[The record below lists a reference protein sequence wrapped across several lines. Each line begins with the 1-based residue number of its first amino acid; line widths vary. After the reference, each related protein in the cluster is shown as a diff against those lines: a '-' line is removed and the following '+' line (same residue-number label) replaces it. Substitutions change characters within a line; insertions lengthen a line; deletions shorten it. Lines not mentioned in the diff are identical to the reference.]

1 MQGCS
6 GRRAAKGKGTRSL
19 NLVKPSAAFVSDAC
33 RARGHARAV
42 CCACALSVSVSL
54 CLYVCVILAVRVPV
68 CWLLFSPTT
77 ICGRDNSTPSS
88 EDTLVELSDG
98 VLALHLRQKHLQAV
112 SKKCVVPCTR
122 PNATA
127 HSEQREVEREVERE
141 RERQRDAHTY
151 THTHTHTHKLAVSLC
166 PCFILGRDRD
176 KMHVIKRGHYGTTVL
191 DSLSVQLANLRR
203 SLSTAQVQRSLTVQC
218 W

>member
-112 SKKCVVPCTR
+112 AKKCACHAPGQMQPR
-122 PNATA
+122 TA
-127 HSEQREVEREVERE
+127 SKERERSRERE
-141 RERQRDAHTY
+141 RE
-151 THTHTHTHKLAVSLC
+151 THTHTRIHTRIHTSWPSLC
-166 PCFILGRDRD
+166 ARVLSLAET
-176 KMHVIKRGHYGTTVL
+176 GT
-191 DSLSVQLANLRR
+191 R
-203 SLSTAQVQRSLTVQC
+203 C
-218 W
+218 M